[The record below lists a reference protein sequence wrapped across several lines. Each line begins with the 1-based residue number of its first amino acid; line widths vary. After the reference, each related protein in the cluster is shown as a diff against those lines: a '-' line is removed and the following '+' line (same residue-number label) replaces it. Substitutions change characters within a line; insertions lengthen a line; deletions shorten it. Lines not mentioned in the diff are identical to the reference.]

1 VLQSVRL
8 AEFTRPRLLSQ
19 PEQNHHV
26 THIEMPDSNIRQ
38 NAPIFIRNHYGLL
51 LGLITILGF
60 GIATFLYGLEQRQHN
75 LAQINEIVETQS
87 VKARLLTTMR
97 SAARERS
104 LCLFNMVSLEDP
116 FERDIWFLE
125 FNKYGS
131 RFAEARLQLMQMK
144 KSPQEEQILEAQGK
158 LSTVAIPIQR
168 RVVDLAQ
175 SNEIVAA
182 RKLLIEEAIPKQNDV
197 FTEISKY
204 QHLLSDT
211 INAMVT
217 AMNAEQKTVNKV
229 ILSLGTGSI
238 LIGIIIAI
246 YILRK
251 INSDATQLYLEKEI
265 AEVTLSSIGDAV
277 ITTDAD
283 LNITFM
289 NPEAERMTG
298 WSLHDTKNKPL
309 SNILT
314 IVDNKKDKP
323 IQSPIAQAI
332 EDNKRINSSL
342 TTILIDRSRNR
353 HAIEYTASTISDQYG
368 SIHGGVLIF
377 RDVTENRALADQLS
391 HQASHD
397 ALTGLVNR
405 REFEVR
411 LNQAINNA
419 HAERTQ
425 YALLYLDLDQF
436 KIINDM
442 GGHIAGDELLKQL
455 ANMMRKMLRESDS
468 LARLGGDEFGILLDG
483 CPVSKARDIAEDVR
497 NAIEKFQFFWE
508 GKVYNVGVSIGIYM
522 VNEDAASTA
531 DVMSAVD
538 TACYTAKD
546 LGRNRIEIYQPG
558 NNELIKRRNEMYWSQ
573 RINAAIKDNK
583 LRLYGQEIRP
593 VNGSAVDKR
602 YIEVL
607 LRLEDTGNQMILPT
621 IFMPA
626 AERFSLTNALDK
638 WVINNVLHTIAG
650 MNIDHGKDTNWQF
663 GINLSAQSINTHEM
677 VGFIISAF
685 DKTGI
690 NPGMIRFEVT
700 ESMAISNLAT
710 ARRFITLLKGLGCQF
725 ALDDFG
731 KGLSSF
737 TYLKHIPVDAIKI
750 DGNFVKDIVDDKMS
764 SAFIDAINQIA
775 HVMEIETIAEY
786 VENETIYNAIL
797 KTRVDY
803 VQGHYVAQPKP
814 IQEFM

>member
-1 VLQSVRL
+1 
-8 AEFTRPRLLSQ
+8 
-19 PEQNHHV
+19 
-26 THIEMPDSNIRQ
+26 MPDTKIRQ
-38 NAPIFIRNHYGLL
+38 HAPAFIKSHFGLL
-51 LGLITILGF
+51 LGLTASLGF
-60 GIATFLYGLEQRQHN
+60 GIATLLYGLEQRQHN
-75 LAQINEIVETQS
+75 LAQINEIVELQS

-97 SAARERS
+97 SSARERS
-104 LCLFNMVSLEDP
+104 LCLFNMVSLDDP
-116 FERDIWFLE
+116 FERDVWFLE
-125 FNKYGS
+125 FNKFGA
-131 RFAEARLQLMQMK
+131 RFAEARMQLLNMEK
-144 KSPQEEQILEAQGK
+144 IPQEEQILEAQGR
-158 LSTVAIPIQR
+158 LSGIAIPIQN
-168 RVVDLAQ
+168 RVVELVQ
-175 SNEIVAA
+175 SHQLDKA
-182 RKLLIEEAIPKQNDV
+182 RRLLIEQAIPKQNDV

-204 QHLLSDT
+204 QHLMSDS

-217 AMNAEQKTVNKV
+217 AMNSEQKTVNKV
-229 ILSLGTGSI
+229 ILSLGSGAI
-238 LIGIIIAI
+238 IIGIFMAI

-251 INSDATQLYLEKEI
+251 INTDATQLYVEKEL
-265 AEVTLSSIGDAV
+265 AQVTLSSIGDAV
-277 ITTDAD
+277 ISTDAEH
-283 LNITFM
+283 NIRFM
-289 NPEAERMTG
+289 NPEAERLTG
-298 WSLHDTKNKPL
+298 WSFSDSNNKPL
-309 SNILT
+309 TKILNI
-314 IVDNKKDKP
+314 IDNKKDKP
-323 IQSPIAQAI
+323 IQNPIAQAI
-332 EDNKRINSSL
+332 EQDKRINSNLS
-342 TTILIDRSRNR
+342 TILIDRNRNR
-353 HAIEYTASTISDQYG
+353 HAIEHTASTIRDQYG
-368 SIHGGVLIF
+368 HVHGGVLVF
-377 RDVTENRALADQLS
+377 RDVTETRALAEQLS

-419 HAERTQ
+419 HVERSQ

-455 ANMMRKMLRESDS
+455 AGMMKKMLRESDT

-483 CPVSKARDIAEDVR
+483 CPITKARDIAEDVR
-497 NAIEKFQFFWE
+497 NAVEKFQFYWE

-522 VNEDAASTA
+522 INEDAASTA

-546 LGRNRIEIYQPG
+546 LGRNRIEVYQAG
-558 NNELIKRRNEMYWSQ
+558 NNELVKRRNEMYWSQ
-573 RINAAIKDNK
+573 RLNAAIKENK
-583 LRLYGQEIRP
+583 LCLFGQEIKP
-593 VNGSAVDKR
+593 INGSPTNKR

-607 LRLEDTGNQMILPT
+607 LRLVDTGNQLIPPT

-638 WVINNVLHTIAG
+638 WVINNTLHSIAA
-650 MNIDHGKDTNWQF
+650 MDFDHTLDGGWQF

-685 DKTGI
+685 DKTGV
-690 NPGMIRFEVT
+690 NPKLIRFEVT
-700 ESMAISNLAT
+700 ESMAISHLAI

-750 DGNFVKDIVDDKMS
+750 DGNFVKDIVDDKIS

-775 HVMEIETIAEY
+775 HVMGIETIAEY
-786 VENETIYNAIL
+786 VENEAIYTAIL
-797 KTRVDY
+797 KTKVDY
-803 VQGHYVAQPKP
+803 VQGHYISQPQP
-814 IQEFM
+814 FMDFK